1 MNIDEDG
8 EKNDSRKILPKIN
21 CNKKLNETVNK
32 FRIKN
37 ILYFNDPK
45 IIIKRSPTN
54 DNLINM
60 NKSFKLSQEMVKD
73 EIEKTNI
80 FNLIN
85 SKRNEAINKDIRNN
99 ILEYEFKKILNSTK
113 RHNLER
119 KSKNKLLID
128 KLNMNN
134 IYRIKYKNRETLSK
148 SSIFKNKLLVTKIK
162 DIKLLH
168 KESLTNRKFL
178 RNYNKSSFFNKTSL
192 NMSFSNETL
201 KSNNSMINIKQQ
213 TDNKN
218 KFHDSLNAIEPKT
231 TTLPLYQ
238 KKKQKEKEIFIS
250 KLNIKSP
257 DDNQICKKI
266 KLNNIDYMKKW
277 DLSKSFSFDKLT
289 GRKRETKNS
298 IKIRFLERLIEYKPK
313 YDFVLSNGNKAYIN
327 YPDLNKDFHHNKKY
341 ITKKFI
347 CNNANIMNNPG
358 NNYNI
363 LNLLNEKKLEEQKI
377 FDKKKVNKILEEFI
391 CFNKKRYKY

>member
-1 MNIDEDG
+1 
-8 EKNDSRKILPKIN
+8 
-21 CNKKLNETVNK
+21 
-32 FRIKN
+32 
-37 ILYFNDPK
+37 
-45 IIIKRSPTN
+45 
-54 DNLINM
+54 M
-60 NKSFKLSQEMVKD
+60 NKSSKLSQEMVKD

-134 IYRIKYKNRETLSK
+134 IYRIKYKNREKLSK

-192 NMSFSNETL
+192 YLSFSNETL

-213 TDNKN
+213 TDNQN
-218 KFHDSLNAIEPKT
+218 KFHNSLNAIEPKT

-266 KLNNIDYMKKW
+266 KLNNVDYMK
-277 DLSKSFSFDKLT
+277 
-289 GRKRETKNS
+289 
-298 IKIRFLERLIEYKPK
+298 
-313 YDFVLSNGNKAYIN
+313 NGIY
-327 YPDLNKDFHHNKKY
+327 
-341 ITKKFI
+341 
-347 CNNANIMNNPG
+347 
-358 NNYNI
+358 
-363 LNLLNEKKLEEQKI
+363 LNLFLLIN
-377 FDKKKVNKILEEFI
+377 
-391 CFNKKRYKY
+391 

>member
-213 TDNKN
+213 TDNN
-218 KFHDSLNAIEPKT
+218 
-231 TTLPLYQ
+231 
-238 KKKQKEKEIFIS
+238 
-250 KLNIKSP
+250 
-257 DDNQICKKI
+257 
-266 KLNNIDYMKKW
+266 
-277 DLSKSFSFDKLT
+277 
-289 GRKRETKNS
+289 
-298 IKIRFLERLIEYKPK
+298 
-313 YDFVLSNGNKAYIN
+313 
-327 YPDLNKDFHHNKKY
+327 
-341 ITKKFI
+341 
-347 CNNANIMNNPG
+347 
-358 NNYNI
+358 
-363 LNLLNEKKLEEQKI
+363 
-377 FDKKKVNKILEEFI
+377 
-391 CFNKKRYKY
+391 